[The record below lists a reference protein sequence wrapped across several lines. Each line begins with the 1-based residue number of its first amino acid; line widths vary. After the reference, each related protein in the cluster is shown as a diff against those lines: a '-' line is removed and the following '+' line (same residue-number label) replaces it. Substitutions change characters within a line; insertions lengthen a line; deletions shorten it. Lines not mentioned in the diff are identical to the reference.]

1 MSTQTDMNEIILGN
15 MLKNAIPSLADTC
28 GFENINV
35 LSVGLALM
43 CDIMSE
49 GLAQHGKVNTA
60 DDESKA
66 IATHEL
72 LKLHAV
78 LGIISSQFVRD
89 YEKWRFDPIVKMS
102 YGPFTITLEQNFQKI
117 AEFTAGQSNFTTASK
132 E

>member
-1 MSTQTDMNEIILGN
+1 MSTRTDMNEIILGN
-15 MLKNAIPSLADTC
+15 MLKNAIPKLADTC
-28 GFENINV
+28 GFEDINV
-35 LSVGLALM
+35 LGVGLALM
-43 CDIMSE
+43 CDILSE
-49 GLAQHGKVNTA
+49 GLAQHGKMNPA
-60 DDESKA
+60 NDESKA
-66 IATHEL
+66 IAVQEL

-117 AEFTAGQSNFTTASK
+117 AEAMAGQSNLTTVLK